1 MVAVANHAR
10 RFSKGSRVPAKKPV
24 PTDSYGSRIS
34 ARLRELREARNWT
47 VAELAERLNRRLP
60 KDRRI
65 ANSTLHGW
73 DSGSRNVDPDYY
85 PELAAVFQLT
95 VRQFMPSE

>member
-1 MVAVANHAR
+1 MVLAVKQTGKTLR
-10 RFSKGSRVPAKKPV
+10 RAMPAKKPV
-24 PTDSYGSRIS
+24 PTDSYGDRIS
-34 ARLRELREARNWT
+34 ARLRELREAKGWT
-47 VAELAERLNRRLP
+47 VADLAERINRRVH

-85 PELAAVFQLT
+85 PDIAAVFQLT
-95 VRQFMPSE
+95 VRQFMPQE

>member
-1 MVAVANHAR
+1 MVAVAKQDR
-10 RFSKGSRVPAKKPV
+10 RFSKGSRVPAKRPV

-34 ARLRELREARNWT
+34 ARLRELREAKGWT
-47 VAELAERLNRRLP
+47 VADLAERLNRKLP
-60 KDRRI
+60 KQRQI

-85 PELAAVFQLT
+85 PELAAVFQMT
-95 VRQFMPSE
+95 VRQFMPIE